1 LTSVAATRAR
11 HCHRSDRRSIDLGED
26 AVSFLQKAKEAA
38 AQAAEQARV
47 AASQVGDQAKVVG
60 SQVGEQARV
69 VGQKAQDPV
78 AQARAKRQAAEAL
91 GKARRGVNTMVERID
106 PGTLADLIIKST
118 ALQEM
123 TNRALKKKGS
133 PYRIQEIVITAS
145 IPPGVSFSIGRVH
158 DEDAHGQELVSSVDL
173 VEESSLADEAIVS
186 LDGTEVSTASLD
198 KGLWRRGGA
207 GDEEDDDDYDSY
219 DPAPDE
225 S

>member
-1 LTSVAATRAR
+1 MLVATRSVDTE
-11 HCHRSDRRSIDLGED
+11 SDGHAIDVGEG

-60 SQVGEQARV
+60 SQMGEQARV
-69 VGQKAQDPV
+69 IGEKAQDPV
-78 AQARAKRQAAEAL
+78 TQARAKRQAAEAV

-145 IPPGVSFSIGRVH
+145 IPPGVGFSIGRVH
-158 DEDAHGQELVSSVDL
+158 DDEAHGQEMVSSVDL
-173 VEESSLADEAIVS
+173 VEESNLGDEAIVS
-186 LDGTEVSTASLD
+186 LDGTEVSTAALER
-198 KGLWRRGGA
+198 GFGRRA
-207 GDEEDDDDYDSY
+207 GPEDEDETYDSY
-219 DPAPDE
+219 DPAVDE

>member
-1 LTSVAATRAR
+1 
-11 HCHRSDRRSIDLGED
+11 
-26 AVSFLQKAKEAA
+26 VSFLQKAKEAA

-47 AASQVGDQAKVVG
+47 AAAQVGDQAKVVG
-60 SQVGEQARV
+60 TQVGEQAKV

-78 AQARAKRQAAEAL
+78 TQARAKKQAAEAMH
-91 GKARRGVNTMVERID
+91 KARRGVNTMVERID

-145 IPPGVSFSIGRVH
+145 IPPGVSFAIGRVH
-158 DEDAHGQELVSSVDL
+158 DDEAHGQEMVSSVDL
-173 VEESSLADEAIVS
+173 VEESSLAEEAIVS
-186 LDGTEVSTASLD
+186 LDGTEVSTAALD
-198 KGLWRRGGA
+198 RGFGRH
-207 GDEEDDDDYDSY
+207 GDAEDDDDEAYDSY

-225 S
+225 G